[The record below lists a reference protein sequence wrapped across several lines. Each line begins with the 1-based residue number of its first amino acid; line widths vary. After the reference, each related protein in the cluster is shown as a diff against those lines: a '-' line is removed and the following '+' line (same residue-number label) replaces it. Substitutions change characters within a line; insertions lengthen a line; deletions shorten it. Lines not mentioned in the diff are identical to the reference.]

1 MFASSAPAA
10 TGQIT
15 RADATADWSQGSVAG
30 SVAGLPPPALY
41 LFGSAAMAFVV
52 PNSFVC
58 DAQNLPGYFPSSPYD
73 GAIRLIWMGGDES
86 FDLPNVPLYKGI
98 SPRICLYATHKNLT
112 LPGVWNATLL
122 ASRFFTAPATVVTL
136 SRATALSKA
145 RSALKKR
152 FGKAYKRGKR
162 KRLSCAK
169 RSSTRHRC
177 TYSFRYRQK
186 RQKGTVTVAIKP
198 DGSFMTR
205 SSAARSPSSAR
216 ELLAR
221 VDIEPGGPAM
231 FSSVVERFGAD

>member
-1 MFASSAPAA
+1 MKRLAARFLVASIASTVAGILLASSAPAA

-15 RADATADWSQGSVAG
+15 RADATADWSQGRVAG

-52 PNSFVC
+52 PNGFVC
-58 DAQNLPGYFPSSPYD
+58 DAQSLPGYFPSSPYD
-73 GAIRLIWMGGDES
+73 GAIRLIWTGGDES
-86 FDLPNVPLYKGI
+86 FDLPNVPLDNGI

-112 LPGVWNATLL
+112 LTGVWNATLL
-122 ASRFFTAPATVVTL
+122 ASRFFTIPAPPPQGPAPATVVTL

-198 DGSFMTR
+198 DGSFMTKIKR
-205 SSAARSPSSAR
+205 R
-216 ELLAR
+216 
-221 VDIEPGGPAM
+221 
-231 FSSVVERFGAD
+231 

>member
-1 MFASSAPAA
+1 MKRLAARFLVASAASTVAGVLLASSAMAA

-30 SVAGLPPPALY
+30 SVAELPPPALN
-41 LFGSAAMAFVV
+41 LFGSAAIAFVV

-58 DAQNLPGYFPSSPYD
+58 DAQNLPGYFPSSPYE
-73 GAIRLIWMGGDES
+73 GAIRWIWTGGDES
-86 FDLPNVPLYKGI
+86 FDLPNVPLDNGI

-122 ASRFFTAPATVVTL
+122 ASRFFTVPAPPQGPPPPAKVVTL

-152 FGKAYKRGKR
+152 FGQAYKRGKR

-169 RSSTRHRC
+169 RSSTRYRC
-177 TYSFRYRQK
+177 TYSFRYRKQ
-186 RQKGTVTVAIKP
+186 RREGIVTVSTKQNGAITTKIK
-198 DGSFMTR
+198 R
-205 SSAARSPSSAR
+205 R
-216 ELLAR
+216 
-221 VDIEPGGPAM
+221 
-231 FSSVVERFGAD
+231 

>member
-1 MFASSAPAA
+1 MQISRRRGRASIIGLGLACAYIALAP
-10 TGQIT
+10 
-15 RADATADWSQGSVAG
+15 
-30 SVAGLPPPALY
+30 P
-41 LFGSAAMAFVV
+41 GSA
-52 PNSFVC
+52 
-58 DAQNLPGYFPSSPYD
+58 QQT
-73 GAIRLIWMGGDES
+73 
-86 FDLPNVPLYKGI
+86 VPLDNGI
-98 SPRICLYATHKNLT
+98 SPHICLYATHKNLT

-122 ASRFFTAPATVVTL
+122 ASRFFTVPAPPPQGPAPATVVTL

-198 DGSFMTR
+198 DGSFMTKIKR
-205 SSAARSPSSAR
+205 R
-216 ELLAR
+216 
-221 VDIEPGGPAM
+221 
-231 FSSVVERFGAD
+231 